1 MEIKLQKNGASL
13 MVTVDGKIDTNTA
26 VEFGQAV
33 LDNIDNINKLV
44 LDFTNVSYISSMGLR
59 MLLECQK
66 KMKSQQGEMSLMNVQ
81 YAVMEVLEMTGFT
94 KILKIARND

>member
-13 MVTVDGKIDTNTA
+13 MVAVDGKIDTNTA

>member
-13 MVTVDGKIDTNTA
+13 MVAVDGKIDTNTA

-81 YAVMEVLEMTGFT
+81 YAVMEVLEMTGFR

>member
-13 MVTVDGKIDTNTA
+13 MVAVDGKIDTNTA

-33 LDNIDNINKLV
+33 FDNIDNINKLV